1 MRTDQAKAIRL
12 SDYRPSDY
20 LIDRVELD
28 FHLHKTETR
37 LTSRLFLRPNPAGLN
52 SAPLSL
58 DGDGLHLLSIT
69 LDDRPL
75 TGEDYFQ
82 TPNQLIL
89 HQPPQRPFMLEIVTQ
104 INPSTNT
111 QLMGLYRSGSAYC
124 TQCEAEGFRRMT
136 YFLDRPDI
144 LAIYRVRM
152 EADRAEAPI
161 LLSNGNP
168 IETGAI
174 AGNDR
179 HYAIWHDPHPKP
191 SYLFALVAGNLG
203 CLSDVFTTASGR
215 KVDLGIYV
223 EHGKESRAHY
233 AMDALK
239 RSMRWDEEEFGR
251 EYDLDIFNIVAISDF
266 NMGAMENKGLNI
278 FNDKYVLALPETAT
292 DADYINIE
300 AIIAHEYF
308 HNWTGNRI
316 TCRDWFQLCLKE
328 GLTVFRDQE
337 FSADQRSHAV
347 RRIGDVKAL
356 RSQQFSEDAGPLAHN
371 VRPETYTEINN
382 FYTPTVYEKGAEIV
396 RMLKT
401 LIGADHFRAG
411 MDLYFARHDG
421 QAAIVEDF
429 IRCFAEVSGRDL
441 SHFMRWY
448 QQAGTPMVRVSTHY
462 DQSQQTFTLELSQ
475 STAPTPGQMDKSP
488 LLIPLQMGL
497 ISAEGAA
504 LPLISDDASAQELA
518 TGILELSQ
526 SHRKIVFQG
535 LSHRP
540 ILSMLRQFSAP
551 VLLSSDISRED
562 LLILLAHDS
571 DTFNR
576 WQAAQSYATQL
587 LMASVTHIRAGQP
600 ELRDPKF
607 TSALASLLKGN
618 YDPAFVAQALS
629 LPSEQDL
636 ARDIAKDVDPDAIRQ
651 ARQALKRDIGAAL
664 EAQLVTILDQSS
676 VDAPFKPD
684 AEGSGRRALAALAL
698 DYLITIDGAKYGPR
712 VLQIFRQA
720 KDMTNRFAA
729 LSALSSV
736 KGDLRDTALAE
747 FYTSFADDP
756 LVIDKWFALQAMIP
770 ESETLEMVRALM
782 AHPAFSFSN
791 PNRLRALVGT
801 FAMANPTCFNAL
813 DGSGYDFLSQLVLDI
828 DKTNAQVAARLLVAF
843 KSWKNLE
850 PQRQKAARQA
860 LLRVQ
865 SAGALS
871 TDLRDIVERS
881 LA

>member
-28 FHLHKTETR
+28 FHLHKTQTH

-58 DGDGLHLLSIT
+58 DGDGLHLLSIS
-69 LDDRPL
+69 LEEREL

-89 HQPPQRPFMLEIVTQ
+89 YQPPQRPFMLEIVTQ

-168 IETGAI
+168 IETGVI
-174 AGNDR
+174 AGSDR

-191 SYLFALVAGNLG
+191 SYLFALVAGDLG

-223 EHGKESRAHY
+223 EHGKEDRAHY

-239 RSMRWDEEEFGR
+239 RSMLWDEEEFGR

-337 FSADQRSHAV
+337 FSADQRSRAV

-371 VRPETYTEINN
+371 VRPEAYTEINN
-382 FYTPTVYEKGAEIV
+382 FYTPTVYEKGAEVV
-396 RMLKT
+396 RMLKI

-411 MDLYFARHDG
+411 MNLYFARHDG

-448 QQAGTPMVRVSTHY
+448 QQAGTPKVRVSTHY
-462 DQSQQTFTLELSQ
+462 DQSQQRFTLELSQ
-475 STAPTPGQMDKSP
+475 STAPTPGQADKSP
-488 LLIPLQMGL
+488 LLIPLHMGL

-526 SHRKIVFQG
+526 SQRKIVFQG
-535 LSHRP
+535 LPHRP

-551 VLLSSDISRED
+551 VVLNSDVSRED
-562 LLILLAHDS
+562 LLVLLAHDS

-587 LMASVTHIRAGQP
+587 LMESVLQIRSGQQAIS
-600 ELRDPKF
+600 DPHF
-607 TSALASLLKGN
+607 TAAMSSLLKGN

-636 ARDIAKDVDPDAIRQ
+636 ALDIARNVDPDAIRQ
-651 ARQALKRDIGAAL
+651 ARQSLKRDIGTAL
-664 EAQLVTILDQSS
+664 EAQLVAILDQSS
-676 VDAPFKPD
+676 VEAPFKPD
-684 AEGSGRRALAALAL
+684 AEGSGRRSLAALAL
-698 DYLITIDGAKYGPR
+698 DYLITLDGAKYGPR
-712 VLQIFRQA
+712 AMQIFRQS

-729 LSALSSV
+729 LSALTSV
-736 KGDLRDTALAE
+736 KGDLRDEALAE
-747 FYTSFADDP
+747 FYASFADDP

-770 ESETLEMVRALM
+770 ESETLEQVRALM
-782 AHPAFSFSN
+782 AHPAFSVSN

-813 DGSGYDFLSQLVLDI
+813 DGSGYDFLSKLVIDI

-843 KSWKNLE
+843 KSWKSLE
-850 PQRQKAARQA
+850 PQRQQAARQA

>member
-28 FHLHKTETR
+28 FHLHKTQTH

-58 DGDGLHLLSIT
+58 DGDGLHLLSIR
-69 LDDRPL
+69 LDDRSL

-144 LAIYRVRM
+144 LTIYRVRM

-168 IETGAI
+168 IETGVI
-174 AGNDR
+174 AGSDR

-191 SYLFALVAGNLG
+191 SYLFALVAGDLG

-223 EHGKESRAHY
+223 EHGKEDRAHY

-239 RSMRWDEEEFGR
+239 RSMLWDEEEFGR

-337 FSADQRSHAV
+337 FSADQRSRAV

-371 VRPETYTEINN
+371 VRPEAYTEINN
-382 FYTPTVYEKGAEIV
+382 FYTPTVYEKGAEVV

-411 MDLYFARHDG
+411 MNLYFARHDG

-448 QQAGTPMVRVSTHY
+448 QQAGTPKVRVSTHY
-462 DQSQQTFTLELSQ
+462 DQSQQRFTLELSQ
-475 STAPTPGQMDKSP
+475 STAPTPGQADKSP
-488 LLIPLQMGL
+488 LLIPLHMGL

-526 SHRKIVFQG
+526 SQRKIVFQG
-535 LSHRP
+535 MPHRP

-551 VLLSSDISRED
+551 VVLNSDVSRED
-562 LLILLAHDS
+562 LLVLLAHDS

-587 LMASVTHIRAGQP
+587 LMESVLQIRSGQQAIS
-600 ELRDPKF
+600 DPHF
-607 TSALASLLKGN
+607 TAAMSSLLKGN

-636 ARDIAKDVDPDAIRQ
+636 ALDIARDVDPDAIRQ
-651 ARQALKRDIGAAL
+651 ARQSLKRDIGTAL
-664 EAQLVTILDQSS
+664 EAQLVAILDQSS
-676 VDAPFKPD
+676 VEAPFKPD
-684 AEGSGRRALAALAL
+684 AEGSGRRSLAALAL
-698 DYLITIDGAKYGPR
+698 DYLITLDGAKYGPR
-712 VLQIFRQA
+712 AMQIFRQS

-729 LSALSSV
+729 LSALTSV
-736 KGDLRDTALAE
+736 KGDLRDEALAE
-747 FYTSFADDP
+747 FYASFADDP

-770 ESETLEMVRALM
+770 ESETLEQVRALM
-782 AHPAFSFSN
+782 AHPAFSVSN

-813 DGSGYDFLSQLVLDI
+813 DGSGYDFLSQLVIDI
-828 DKTNAQVAARLLVAF
+828 DKTNAQVTARLLVAF
-843 KSWKNLE
+843 KSWKILE
-850 PQRQKAARQA
+850 PQRQQAARQA